1 MWSWKGQGT
10 PFRAL
15 IILEHS
21 RALINGLAAKML
33 ALNILRNFDGLKALF
48 APAVQKKLTSRP

>member
-1 MWSWKGQGT
+1 
-10 PFRAL
+10 
-15 IILEHS
+15 
-21 RALINGLAAKML
+21 ML